1 MSELQTAGMEGREEA
16 VSADEDILT
25 KVRKLVAEELNV
37 DESEVTPDASF
48 QDDLGA
54 DSLAL
59 VELIMA
65 FEDKFDIENIPDE
78 DAEKIKTVQDAATY
92 IAGRV

>member
-1 MSELQTAGMEGREEA
+1 ME
-16 VSADEDILT
+16 DEIFA
-25 KVRKLVAEELNV
+25 KVKKLVAEELNV
-37 DESEVTPDASF
+37 DESEVTPEATF

-65 FEDKFDIENIPDE
+65 FEEKFEIENIPDE
-78 DAEKIKTVQDAATY
+78 DAESIRSVQDAVDY
-92 IAGRV
+92 ITRRKRAEVGGA

>member
-1 MSELQTAGMEGREEA
+1 MEEEIFA
-16 VSADEDILT
+16 RV
-25 KVRKLVAEELNV
+25 KKLVAEELNV
-37 DESEVTPDASF
+37 DESEVTPEATL

-65 FEDKFDIENIPDE
+65 FEEKFEIESIPDE
-78 DAEKIKTVQDAATY
+78 DAEQIKTVQDAVNY
-92 IAGRV
+92 ITRKRAEAGAA

>member
-1 MSELQTAGMEGREEA
+1 MALQEVTFVEEEIFA
-16 VSADEDILT
+16 RV
-25 KVRKLVAEELNV
+25 KKLVAEELNV
-37 DESEVTPDASF
+37 DESEVTPEATF

-65 FEDKFDIENIPDE
+65 LEEKFEIENIPDE
-78 DAEKIKTVQDAATY
+78 DAEQIKTVQDAVDY
-92 IAGRV
+92 IVRRKRAETSAA

>member
-1 MSELQTAGMEGREEA
+1 VE
-16 VSADEDILT
+16 DEILA

-37 DESEVTPDASF
+37 DESEVTPEATF

-65 FEDKFDIENIPDE
+65 FEEKFEIENIPDE
-78 DAEKIKTVQDAATY
+78 DAEQIKTVQNAVDYIVRRRHAQESAA
-92 IAGRV
+92 

>member
-1 MSELQTAGMEGREEA
+1 MDEEIFA
-16 VSADEDILT
+16 
-25 KVRKLVAEELNV
+25 KVRRLVAEELNI
-37 DESEVTPDASF
+37 DESEVTPESSF

-65 FEDKFDIENIPDE
+65 FEEKFEIENIPDE
-78 DAEKIKTVQDAATY
+78 DAEKIRTVRDAVEY
-92 IAGRV
+92 IEARKK

>member
-1 MSELQTAGMEGREEA
+1 MD
-16 VSADEDILT
+16 DEIFA
-25 KVRKLVAEELNV
+25 KVKKLVAEELNV
-37 DESEVTPDASF
+37 DESEVTPEATF

-65 FEDKFDIENIPDE
+65 FEEKFEIENIPDE
-78 DAEKIKTVQDAATY
+78 DAEQIKTVQDAVDY
-92 IAGRV
+92 IVRRKQADTGAA

>member
-1 MSELQTAGMEGREEA
+1 VDEEIFA
-16 VSADEDILT
+16 
-25 KVRKLVAEELNV
+25 KVKKLVAEELNV
-37 DESEVTPDASF
+37 DETEVTSEATF

-65 FEDKFDIENIPDE
+65 FEEKFEIENIPDE
-78 DAEKIKTVQDAATY
+78 DAEQIRSVQDAVDY
-92 IAGRV
+92 ITRHKQSAASSG

>member
-1 MSELQTAGMEGREEA
+1 VNEEIFA
-16 VSADEDILT
+16 
-25 KVRKLVAEELNV
+25 KVRKLVAEELNI
-37 DESEVTPDASF
+37 DEAEITPEASF

-65 FEDKFDIENIPDE
+65 FEEKFEIDNIPDE
-78 DAEKIKTVQDAATY
+78 DAEGIRTVKDAVEY
-92 IAGRV
+92 IEKRGK

>member
-1 MSELQTAGMEGREEA
+1 ME
-16 VSADEDILT
+16 DEIFA
-25 KVRKLVAEELNV
+25 KVKKLVAEELNV
-37 DESEVTPDASF
+37 DESEVTPEATF

-65 FEDKFDIENIPDE
+65 IEEKFEIENIPDE
-78 DAEKIKTVQDAATY
+78 DAEQIKTVQDAVDY
-92 IAGRV
+92 IARRKSAEAGAA

>member
-1 MSELQTAGMEGREEA
+1 ME
-16 VSADEDILT
+16 DEIFA
-25 KVRKLVAEELNV
+25 KVKKLVAEELNV
-37 DESEVTPDASF
+37 DESEVTPEATF

-65 FEDKFDIENIPDE
+65 IEEKFEIENIPDE
-78 DAEKIKTVQDAATY
+78 DAEQIKTVQDAVDY
-92 IAGRV
+92 IARRKRAEAGAA